1 MTSVH
6 RTLQWLKKKA
16 RQSGDSEI
24 VWQIRSEVAECSS
37 ASCAAA
43 FGGRV
48 PRALGDRTVLREVRA
63 LLTRPSL
70 LDDFGDLAGHAL
82 DALVFMAAGD
92 NLAIAIG
99 VRKIFFP
106 VIAHYWTAPSA

>member
-1 MTSVH
+1 
-6 RTLQWLKKKA
+6 
-16 RQSGDSEI
+16 
-24 VWQIRSEVAECSS
+24 
-37 ASCAAA
+37 
-43 FGGRV
+43 
-48 PRALGDRTVLREVRA
+48 
-63 LLTRPSL
+63 LTRPSL

-106 VIAHYWTAPSA
+106 VIAHYWTAPSASPSARDLPSGEYARLAGPFPDIRQCDLLAIDRRAVERYRDEWD